1 MNIKQTLKKF
11 SLLKAYLS
19 MTLLVILIGGIVFT
33 AGFGICLY
41 MARTQITTLTDK
53 GVMRDMDVI
62 HNYVDGQLQCV
73 EEIAYSLTWADNRD
87 YAVLSLREYDTEEE
101 MFVFLEN
108 VLNIHPNLCG
118 IAIGLEPQYAQNLQG
133 KYGFAVYVTNV
144 SGQNQRLRLGE
155 INDYRNKEWY
165 CKSFAKDA
173 SYWSLPFRESN
184 MGHVVT
190 CFSLPLHDPQ
200 GHLIGVMA
208 IDINTEAF
216 RQKCNE
222 IVPFANA
229 EVTLVD
235 REFRYISHPD
245 TSLLLHN
252 VTDYNANQWSS
263 ANKQTMKSDGKGRV
277 KVGNGKD
284 KAFFYFDTIERTGW
298 IIGIQCPEKEV
309 YSIVNTMRRN
319 TTLIAILSVV
329 VMILS
334 FGHLFRRLQKVSSF
348 KATIDKELK
357 IASDIQMSMTPREL
371 SSTSDSDKKNVYGL
385 LHPARDVGGDLYD
398 YFLKNDYLYFCI
410 GDVSGKGIP
419 ASLFMS
425 ATHYLFRSMA
435 ESFDDVA
442 YSVAAMNRSLSVN
455 NEKLMFVT
463 FFFGRLNLL
472 TGKLDYCNA
481 GHNAPILISKNNE
494 NKAQFINADA
504 GIALGVWE
512 EFAFSSQSL
521 QMEDGD
527 SLLLYTDGV
536 TEAMN
541 VKNEELGN
549 DETLACAAQHTG
561 ETPDAI
567 VNALL
572 QRIRQHTVN
581 AEQSDDI
588 TMLCIRYDKK

>member
-11 SLLKAYLS
+11 SFLKAYLS
-19 MTLLVILIGGIVFT
+19 MTVLVILIGGIVFT

-41 MARTQITTLTDK
+41 MARTQITKLTDK

-62 HNYVDGQLQCV
+62 HSYVDGQLQCV
-73 EEIAYSLTWADNRD
+73 EEIAYSLMWADNRD
-87 YAVLSLREYDTEEE
+87 YAVCSLTDADTEDG

-118 IAIGLEPQYAQNLQG
+118 IAIGLEPEYAQNLQG
-133 KYGFAVYVTNV
+133 EYGFAVYVTNV
-144 SGQNQRLRLGE
+144 SGRNERLRLGE
-155 INDYRNKEWY
+155 INDYRHKEWY
-165 CKSFAKDA
+165 AKAFALDA
-173 SYWSLPFRESN
+173 PYWSLPFRESN

-190 CFSLPLHDPQ
+190 CFSLPLHDRQ
-200 GHLIGVMA
+200 GHKVGVLA

-222 IVPFANA
+222 IMPFANA

-245 TSLLLHN
+245 TALLLCN
-252 VTDYNANQWSS
+252 VTDYNANQWNVT
-263 ANKQTMKSDGKGRV
+263 NKKTMTSEGKGRV
-277 KVGNGKD
+277 DVGKGRG
-284 KAFFYFDTIERTGW
+284 KAFFYFDTIDRTGW
-298 IIGIQCPEKEV
+298 IIGIQCPKTEV
-309 YSIVNTMRRN
+309 YSIVNAMRRN
-319 TTLIAILSVV
+319 TTLIAIISVV
-329 VMILS
+329 VMIFS
-334 FGHLFRRLQKVSSF
+334 FVYLFRRLQKVSNF

-357 IASDIQMSMTPREL
+357 IASDIQMSMTPKDL
-371 SSTSDSDKKNVYGL
+371 SSASDSDNMNVYGL

-398 YFLKNDYLYFCI
+398 YFLKNNCLYFCI

-455 NEKLMFVT
+455 NERLMFVT

-494 NKAQFINADA
+494 NKARFINADA

-512 EFAFSSQSL
+512 EFNFSSQSL
-521 QMEDGD
+521 QMQDGD

-549 DETLACAAQHTG
+549 DETLACVAQHTG
-561 ETPDAI
+561 ETPSSI

-572 QRIRQHTVN
+572 ERIHKHTVN
-581 AEQSDDI
+581 AVQSDDI

>member
-11 SLLKAYLS
+11 SFLKAYLS
-19 MTLLVILIGGIVFT
+19 MTFFVILIGGIVFT
-33 AGFGICLY
+33 TGFGICLY
-41 MARTQITTLTDK
+41 LARTQITTLTDK

-62 HNYVDGQLQCV
+62 HTYVDGQLQCV
-73 EEIAYSLTWADNRD
+73 EEIAYSLTWADNRN
-87 YAVLSLREYDTEEE
+87 YAVLPIRDNSEEE

-108 VLNIHPNLCG
+108 VLNTHQNLCG
-118 IAIGLEPQYAQNLQG
+118 VAIGLEPEYAQSQQG
-133 KYGFAVYVTNV
+133 QYGFATYVTNV
-144 SGQNQRLRLGE
+144 SGHNERLRLGE

-165 CKSFAKDA
+165 GKSFALDA
-173 SYWSLPFRESN
+173 PYWSLPFRETN

-190 CFSLPLHDPQ
+190 CFSLPLHDRQ
-200 GHLIGVMA
+200 GHKIGVMA
-208 IDINTEAF
+208 IDINTETF

-222 IVPFANA
+222 IVPFSHA

-245 TSLLLHN
+245 TALLLCS
-252 VTDYNANQWSS
+252 VADYNANQWNVD
-263 ANKQTMKSDGKGRV
+263 NKKAISTEGKGRV
-277 KVGNGKD
+277 NVGKGKN

-298 IIGIQCPEKEV
+298 IIGIQCPKNEV
-309 YSIVNTMRRN
+309 YSIVNSMRRN
-319 TTLIAILSVV
+319 TTLIAILSIV

-334 FGHLFRRLQKVSSF
+334 FLYLFRRLQKVSNF

-357 IASDIQMSMTPREL
+357 IASDIQMNMTPKAL
-371 SSTSDSDKKNVYGL
+371 SSASDSEKMNVYGL

-435 ESFDDVA
+435 ESFDDIA

-455 NEKLMFVT
+455 NESLMFVT
-463 FFFGRLNLL
+463 FFFGRLNLR

-481 GHNAPILISKNNE
+481 GHNAPILITKNGE
-494 NKAQFINADA
+494 NHAQFINADA

-512 EFAFSSQSL
+512 DFAFSSQSL
-521 QMEDGD
+521 QMNDGD

-541 VKNEELGN
+541 DKDEELGN
-549 DETLACAAQHTG
+549 DETLACTAQHAG
-561 ETPDAI
+561 EAPKI
-567 VNALL
+567 VVDALL
-572 QRIRQHTVN
+572 ERIHRHAANVV
-581 AEQSDDI
+581 QSDDI